1 MIPAFDIN
9 LAQKKAELAILK
21 TLIYFDIFD
30 YPLSENDI
38 KNFVDNYINDEA
50 FASALLQLSLDKIIF
65 RVGEFYSLQNNRQR
79 AEERIQGN
87 LRAQSLLVKA
97 ARIGAFLYKFPYVRA
112 VAVSGSLSKNYA
124 DKKADID
131 FFIITK
137 ANRLWIARTVLHLFK
152 KLTFVVGRENFFC
165 MNYFVD
171 EDELL
176 IPEKNIYTAV
186 EIVTLLPLAGTF
198 TLNKFFEKNNWT
210 RNWLPYYEY
219 KRNVNTAERLPGFKK
234 FVEWLFAGK
243 TGDALDDLLFKW
255 TTRRWQK
262 KEKTGRKNSKGKVM
276 NLLTGK
282 HFSKSNPETFQE
294 KILKK
299 YNDKI
304 AWHLN
309 RHPHYSDKAFF

>member
-21 TLIYFDIFD
+21 TLVYFDIFD
-30 YPLSENDI
+30 YPLSEKDI
-38 KNFVDNYINDEA
+38 KNFIGCYIDEET
-50 FASALLQLSLDKIIF
+50 FASALLQLLTDKIIF
-65 RVGEFYSLQNNRQR
+65 SVGEYYSLQNNRQR
-79 AEERIQGN
+79 AEERLQGN
-87 LRAQSLLVKA
+87 LRAQPLLAKA
-97 ARIGAFLYKFPYVRA
+97 TSIGAFLYKFPYVRA

-131 FFIITK
+131 FFIVTK
-137 ANRLWIARTVLHLFK
+137 SNRLWIARTILHLFK
-152 KLTFVVGRENFFC
+152 KFTFLAGKANFFC

-171 EDELL
+171 EEALA

-210 RNWLPYYEY
+210 KNWLPCYEY
-219 KRNVNTAERLPGFKK
+219 KRNLKTAERGSGFKK
-234 FVEWLFAGK
+234 FAEWFFNSRVGEK
-243 TGDALDDLLFKW
+243 LDTFLYRW

-262 KEKTGRKNSKGKVM
+262 KEQRGRKNSKGKVM
-276 NLLTGK
+276 NLVTGR

-294 KILKK
+294 KIITT
-299 YNDKI
+299 YGNKI
-304 AWHLN
+304 RWYLN
-309 RHPHYSDKAFF
+309 YHPRYFD

>member
-9 LAQKKAELAILK
+9 LAQKKAELAIVK

-38 KNFVDNYINDEA
+38 RNFVAHYISDEA
-50 FASALLQLSLDKIIF
+50 FALALLHLSLDKIIF

-87 LRAQSLLVKA
+87 LRAQPLLVKA

-137 ANRLWIARTVLHLFK
+137 TNRLWIARTVLHLFK
-152 KLTFVVGRENFFC
+152 KLTFLVGRENFFC

-171 EDELL
+171 EDELV
-176 IPEKNIYTAV
+176 IPEENIYTAV

-210 RNWLPYYEY
+210 RNWLPCYEY
-219 KRNVNTAERLPGFKK
+219 KRNVNTAERLSGSKK

-243 TGDALDDLLFKW
+243 AGEAVDDLLYKW

-294 KILKK
+294 NILKK
-299 YNDKI
+299 YDDKI
-304 AWHLN
+304 AWYLN
-309 RHPHYSDKAFF
+309 RYPH

>member
-9 LAQKKAELAILK
+9 LSQKKAELAILK

-30 YPLSENDI
+30 YPLSEKEI
-38 KNFVDNYINDEA
+38 KNFLGYDISHEI
-50 FASALLQLSLDKIIF
+50 FTSALLQLSFDKMIF
-65 RVGEFYSLQNNRQR
+65 RLGEFYSLQNNRHR
-79 AEERIQGN
+79 AEERMQGN
-87 LRAQSLLVKA
+87 LRAQPLLAKA
-97 ARIGAFLYKFPYVRA
+97 AKIGAFLYKFPYVRA

-124 DKKADID
+124 DRKADID
-131 FFIITK
+131 YFIITQ
-137 ANRLWIARTVLHLFK
+137 ANRLWVARTILHLFK
-152 KLTFVVGRENFFC
+152 KFTFLVGKENFFC

-171 EDELL
+171 EEDLI

-210 RNWLPYYEY
+210 KKWLPCYEY
-219 KRNVNTAERLPGFKK
+219 KRNLKTAERGSGFKK
-234 FVEWLFAGK
+234 FTEWFLNSRAGEK
-243 TGDALDDLLFKW
+243 FDTFLYRW

-262 KEKTGRKNSKGKVM
+262 KEQLGRKNSKGRVM
-276 NLLTGK
+276 NLVTGK

-294 KILKK
+294 KILTR

-304 AWHLN
+304 AWYF
-309 RHPHYSDKAFF
+309 RYHPHYFD

>member
-30 YPLSENDI
+30 YPLSEKEI
-38 KNFVDNYINDEA
+38 KNFLPYEISSEI
-50 FASALLQLSLDKIIF
+50 FTPALLQLSFDKIIF
-65 RVGEFYSLQNNRQR
+65 HIGEFYSLQNNRQR
-79 AEERIQGN
+79 AEERLQGN
-87 LRAQSLLVKA
+87 LRAQPLLKTA
-97 ARIGAFLYKFPYVRA
+97 AKIAAFLYKFPYVRA

-137 ANRLWIARTVLHLFK
+137 ANRLWVARTILHVFK
-152 KLTFVVGRENFFC
+152 KITFLVGKENFFC
-165 MNYFVD
+165 MNYFID
-171 EDELL
+171 EEDLM

-210 RNWLPYYEY
+210 QKLLPAYEFRRNW
-219 KRNVNTAERLPGFKK
+219 KTAERGSGLKK
-234 FVEWLFAGK
+234 FTEWLFSGTAGEK
-243 TGDALDDLLFKW
+243 LDRFLFRW

-262 KEKTGRKNSKGKVM
+262 KEQQGRKNSKGKVM
-276 NLLTGK
+276 NLVTGR

-294 KILKK
+294 KILAR

-304 AWHLN
+304 AWYF
-309 RHPHYSDKAFF
+309 RYHPHYFD

>member
-1 MIPAFDIN
+1 MIPAFDID

-38 KNFVDNYINDEA
+38 KNFIGVYISDEV
-50 FASALLQLSLDKIIF
+50 FAWALLQLSMDKIIF
-65 RVGEFYSLQNNRQR
+65 RIGEFYSLQNSRQR

-87 LRAQSLLVKA
+87 LRAQPLLAKA
-97 ARIGAFLYKFPYVRA
+97 AAIGAFLYKFPYVRA

-137 ANRLWIARTVLHLFK
+137 ANRLWIARTFLHLFK
-152 KLTFVVGRENFFC
+152 KLTFLVGKENFFC

-171 EDELL
+171 EEDLI

-198 TLNKFFEKNNWT
+198 TMNKFFEKNSWT
-210 RNWLPYYEY
+210 KNWLPCYEY
-219 KRNVNTAERLPGFKK
+219 KRSLKTAEKRSGFKK
-234 FVEWLFAGK
+234 FTEWFFNSKAGEMLDSLFY
-243 TGDALDDLLFKW
+243 KW
-255 TTRRWQK
+255 TTRRWK
-262 KEKTGRKNSKGKVM
+262 RKEKYGRKNSKGKVM
-276 NLLTGK
+276 NLVTGK

-294 KILKK
+294 RILKRF
-299 YNDKI
+299 NDKVE
-304 AWHLN
+304 WYLHYY
-309 RHPHYSDKAFF
+309 PHYFD

>member
-9 LAQKKAELAILK
+9 LAHKKAELAILK
-21 TLIYFDIFD
+21 ALVYFGLFN
-30 YPLSENDI
+30 YPLTEKEI
-38 KNFVDNYINDEA
+38 KNFLECYVTEEA
-50 FASALLQLSLDKIIF
+50 FASALFQLTSDKIIF
-65 RVGEFYSLQNNRQR
+65 RVGEFYSLQNNRQQ

-87 LRAQSLLVKA
+87 LRAQRLLVKA

-137 ANRLWIARTVLHLFK
+137 ANRLWIARTILHLFK
-152 KLTFVVGRENFFC
+152 KLTFLVGKENFFC

-171 EDELL
+171 EEALV
-176 IPEKNIYTAV
+176 IPEKNIYTSV

-210 RNWLPYYEY
+210 KKWLPCYDH
-219 KRNVNTAERLPGFKK
+219 KRNLKTAEKGSGFKK
-234 FVEWLFAGK
+234 FTEWFFNSGVGEKFDRYLY
-243 TGDALDDLLFKW
+243 KW
-255 TTRRWQK
+255 TTRRWK
-262 KEKTGRKNSKGKVM
+262 RKEQLGRKNSKGKVM
-276 NLLTGK
+276 NLVTGR

-294 KILKK
+294 KILTR
-299 YNDKI
+299 YQEKI
-304 AWHLN
+304 SWYLDYY
-309 RHPHYSDKAFF
+309 PHYFD

>member
-9 LAQKKAELAILK
+9 VAQKKAELAILK
-21 TLIYFDIFD
+21 TLVYFDIFD
-30 YPLSENDI
+30 YPLSEKDI
-38 KNFVDNYINDEA
+38 KNFIESYVDEET
-50 FASALLQLSLDKIIF
+50 FASALLQLLSDKIIF
-65 RVGEFYSLQNNRQR
+65 RLGEFYSLQNNRQR

-87 LRAQSLLVKA
+87 LRAQPLLSKA

-131 FFIITK
+131 FFIVTK
-137 ANRLWIARTVLHLFK
+137 ANRLWIARTILHLFK
-152 KLTFVVGRENFFC
+152 KLTFLVGKENFFC

-171 EDELL
+171 EETLN

-210 RNWLPYYEY
+210 KKWLPCYEY
-219 KRNVNTAERLPGFKK
+219 KRNLNTAEGGSGFKRST
-234 FVEWLFAGK
+234 EWFFDSSAGEK
-243 TGDALDDLLFKW
+243 LDRFLYKW
-255 TTRRWQK
+255 TTRRWQR
-262 KEKTGRKNSKGKVM
+262 KEQKGRKNSKGRVM
-276 NLLTGK
+276 NLVTGR

-294 KILKK
+294 KIITR

-304 AWHLN
+304 KWYLN
-309 RHPHYSDKAFF
+309 DYPHYFD

>member
-21 TLIYFDIFD
+21 TLVYFDIFD
-30 YPLSENDI
+30 YPLSEKDI
-38 KNFVDNYINDEA
+38 KNFIGSYVDEET
-50 FASALLQLSLDKIIF
+50 FASALLQLLSDKIIF
-65 RVGEFYSLQNNRQR
+65 RLDEFYSLQNNRQR

-87 LRAQSLLVKA
+87 LRAQPLLSKA
-97 ARIGAFLYKFPYVRA
+97 ARIGTFLYKFPYVRA

-131 FFIITK
+131 FFIVTK
-137 ANRLWIARTVLHLFK
+137 ANRLWIARTILHLFK
-152 KLTFVVGRENFFC
+152 KLTFLVGKENFFC

-171 EDELL
+171 EEALT

-198 TLNKFFEKNNWT
+198 TLNKFLDKNNWT
-210 RNWLPYYEY
+210 TKWLPCYEY
-219 KRNVNTAERLPGFKK
+219 KRNLKTAEGGSAFKRST
-234 FVEWLFAGK
+234 EWFFDSRAGEK
-243 TGDALDDLLFKW
+243 LDRFLYKW

-262 KEKTGRKNSKGKVM
+262 KEQKGRKNSKGRVM
-276 NLLTGK
+276 NLVTGR

-294 KILKK
+294 KIITR

-304 AWHLN
+304 KWYLN
-309 RHPHYSDKAFF
+309 YHPQYFD

>member
-21 TLIYFDIFD
+21 TLIYFDIFN
-30 YPLSENDI
+30 YPLSEKEI
-38 KNFVDNYINDEA
+38 KNFLEYDISNEI
-50 FASALLQLSLDKIIF
+50 FTSALLQLSFDKIIF
-65 RVGEFYSLQNNRQR
+65 RLGELYSLQNNRQR
-79 AEERIQGN
+79 AEERLQGN
-87 LRAQSLLVKA
+87 LRAQPLLAKA
-97 ARIGAFLYKFPYVRA
+97 ARIGAFLYKFPYVRG

-137 ANRLWIARTVLHLFK
+137 ANRLWVARTILHLLK
-152 KLTFVVGRENFFC
+152 KLTFLVGKQNFFC

-171 EDELL
+171 EEDLI

-210 RNWLPYYEY
+210 KKWLPGYEY
-219 KRNVNTAERLPGFKK
+219 KRNLKTSERGSGLKK
-234 FVEWLFAGK
+234 FTEWFFNGRAGEKLDLF
-243 TGDALDDLLFKW
+243 LYRW
-255 TTRRWQK
+255 TTHRWQK
-262 KEKTGRKNSKGKVM
+262 KEQQGRKNSKGKVM
-276 NLLTGK
+276 NLVTGK

-294 KILKK
+294 KILTR

-304 AWHLN
+304 AWYF
-309 RHPHYSDKAFF
+309 RCHPHYFD